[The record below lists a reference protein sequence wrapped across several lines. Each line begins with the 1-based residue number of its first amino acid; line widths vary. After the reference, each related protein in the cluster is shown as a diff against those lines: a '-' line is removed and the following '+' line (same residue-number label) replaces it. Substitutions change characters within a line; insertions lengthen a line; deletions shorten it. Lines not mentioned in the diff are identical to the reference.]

1 MFQSFDQ
8 TITHKRLFL
17 KALPHICRQP
27 KQRIYRIAEHRR
39 CDMQTVLC
47 TLRGGSGRSRS
58 VGSEFE
64 CTRSPSTVHGRSVGR
79 SGSVGGRA
87 VWSHLVPDTWDRPEA
102 GPSPRDRP
110 EAGSHPVPGTWDRPE
125 AGPIPGARSELVRCV
140 VF

>member
-1 MFQSFDQ
+1 MVCVC
-8 TITHKRLFL
+8 
-17 KALPHICRQP
+17 ALGAVPQLTAVTTSEIRIVCIVLRAYDLNKYICIR
-27 KQRIYRIAEHRR
+27 
-39 CDMQTVLC
+39 
-47 TLRGGSGRSRS
+47 
-58 VGSEFE
+58 
-64 CTRSPSTVHGRSVGR
+64 
-79 SGSVGGRA
+79 GRA